1 MSIVADFVL
10 LVLTGV
16 LWALVG
22 GAVGFL
28 AYLFWG
34 LCNDR

>member
-10 LVLTGV
+10 LTLTGV

-22 GAVGFL
+22 GAVLFL

-34 LCNDR
+34 LCNDH